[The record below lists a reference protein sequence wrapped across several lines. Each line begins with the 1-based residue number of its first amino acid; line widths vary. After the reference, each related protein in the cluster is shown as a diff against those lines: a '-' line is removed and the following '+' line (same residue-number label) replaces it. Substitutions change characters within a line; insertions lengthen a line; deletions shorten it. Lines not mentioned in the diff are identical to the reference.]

1 MFLKKA
7 GILILLSII
16 VLSVVIW
23 LLVFPGS
30 EEGFV
35 SQLVMFFGLYG
46 YLLLSVATMTAPF
59 VKEAK
64 KAFGA
69 SFTKVHHAFSIL
81 GLVFIT
87 LHPVFNAVDS
97 LSLSVFVPNFTSWIT
112 FWTFAG
118 RPAFIILYIAFFAAV
133 LRRKVSKYWQ
143 LFHALTYI
151 ALLFGIVHANLLDDD
166 FRTLGIVLIFD
177 ALFSASMASFAIKR
191 LKNYRKKKAGAVASG
206 TRNQH
211 SPHTRFPRFSVS

>member
-7 GILILLSII
+7 GILVLLSII
-16 VLSVVIW
+16 VLSAVIW

-30 EEGFV
+30 EEGFAA
-35 SQLVMFFGLYG
+35 QLVMFFGLYG
-46 YLLLSVATMTAPF
+46 YMLLSVATMTSPF
-59 VKEAK
+59 AKEVKQ
-64 KAFGA
+64 AFGA
-69 SFTKVHHAFSIL
+69 SFTKVHHTFSIL
-81 GLVFIT
+81 GLVFVT

-118 RPAFIILYIAFFAAV
+118 RPAFIILYVAFFAAV

-143 LFHALTYI
+143 PFHALTYVV
-151 ALLFGIVHANLLDDD
+151 LLFGIVHANLLGGD
-166 FRTLGIVLIFD
+166 FQTFGIVLIFD

-191 LKNYRKKKAGAVASG
+191 FKNYRKKKASAVAAG
-206 TRNQH
+206 TPNQN
-211 SPHTRFPRFSVS
+211 SRQI

>member
-7 GILILLSII
+7 GILVLLSIV

-23 LLVFPGS
+23 LLVFLGS

-35 SQLVMFFGLYG
+35 AQLVMFFGLYG

-59 VKEAK
+59 LKEVKQ
-64 KAFGA
+64 AFGA
-69 SFTKVHHAFSIL
+69 SFTRVHHAFSIL
-81 GLVFIT
+81 GLVFVT

-97 LSLSVFVPNFTSWIT
+97 LSLSVFVPNFASWLT

-118 RPAFIILYIAFFAAV
+118 RPALIILYVAFFAAV
-133 LRRKVSKYWQ
+133 LRRKVLKYWRP
-143 LFHALTYI
+143 FHAFTYI
-151 ALLFGIVHANLLDDD
+151 VLLFGIVHANLLGGD
-166 FRTLGIVLIFD
+166 FGTPSIALIFD

-191 LKNYRKKKAGAVASG
+191 FKNYRKKKAGAVAA
-206 TRNQH
+206 
-211 SPHTRFPRFSVS
+211 